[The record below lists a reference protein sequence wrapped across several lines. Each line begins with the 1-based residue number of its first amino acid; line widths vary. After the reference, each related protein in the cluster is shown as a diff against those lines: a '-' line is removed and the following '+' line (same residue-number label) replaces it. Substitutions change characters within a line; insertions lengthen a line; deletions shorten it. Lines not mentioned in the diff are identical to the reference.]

1 MQTATATAA
10 GPLSRPGFRRY
21 WTAQTVS
28 VVGDQVS
35 LLALPLTA
43 VLTLHLSPGG
53 MGLLTAAGYAP
64 HLLFSLLAGGWI
76 DRSSRRRLIMITA
89 DVGRA
94 LVVASV
100 PLAVALGVLSP
111 AHLYLV
117 AFLAGTLTVLFDQ
130 SATSLLVLLTRPEEL
145 LAANGHLS
153 TSQATAQVAGPSLGG
168 LLVGAVGAPLALLA
182 DAVSFLASGALLAGI
197 PVREP
202 RVARDGA
209 PPAWR
214 AIGDGVRFVLAD
226 PVLRASAAC
235 TSTMNFFNL
244 MLHAIVVLYMSRTLG
259 LGPATIGFVFGAGA
273 VGALL
278 GAVLAPRLARAI
290 GFGPAIIAGA
300 VAFPGSA
307 LLVPLAGGGHTRAA
321 LLLTAAEF
329 IAGLG
334 VMAFDVNDNTLLAL
348 RVPYRLRGRASGTN
362 RFLAYGSRPL
372 GALAGGWLAGAIGVR
387 PTLWVA
393 AVGGLLCVA
402 WLLPSPIRRMR
413 TPPAQA
419 T

>member
-1 MQTATATAA
+1 MQTATAA

-94 LVVASV
+94 VVVGSV

-130 SATSLLVLLTRPEEL
+130 SATSLLVLLTRPDEL

-153 TSQATAQVAGPSLGG
+153 TGQAAAQVGGPSLGG
-168 LLVGAVGAPLALLA
+168 LLVGAVGAPLAL
-182 DAVSFLASGALLAGI
+182 
-197 PVREP
+197 
-202 RVARDGA
+202 
-209 PPAWR
+209 
-214 AIGDGVRFVLAD
+214 
-226 PVLRASAAC
+226 
-235 TSTMNFFNL
+235 
-244 MLHAIVVLYMSRTLG
+244 
-259 LGPATIGFVFGAGA
+259 
-273 VGALL
+273 
-278 GAVLAPRLARAI
+278 
-290 GFGPAIIAGA
+290 
-300 VAFPGSA
+300 
-307 LLVPLAGGGHTRAA
+307 
-321 LLLTAAEF
+321 
-329 IAGLG
+329 
-334 VMAFDVNDNTLLAL
+334 
-348 RVPYRLRGRASGTN
+348 
-362 RFLAYGSRPL
+362 
-372 GALAGGWLAGAIGVR
+372 LAGAIGVR

-402 WLLPSPIRRMR
+402 WLLPSPIRRMQ

>member
-1 MQTATATAA
+1 
-10 GPLSRPGFRRY
+10 
-21 WTAQTVS
+21 
-28 VVGDQVS
+28 
-35 LLALPLTA
+35 
-43 VLTLHLSPGG
+43 
-53 MGLLTAAGYAP
+53 
-64 HLLFSLLAGGWI
+64 
-76 DRSSRRRLIMITA
+76 
-89 DVGRA
+89 
-94 LVVASV
+94 
-100 PLAVALGVLSP
+100 
-111 AHLYLV
+111 
-117 AFLAGTLTVLFDQ
+117 
-130 SATSLLVLLTRPEEL
+130 
-145 LAANGHLS
+145 
-153 TSQATAQVAGPSLGG
+153 
-168 LLVGAVGAPLALLA
+168 
-182 DAVSFLASGALLAGI
+182 
-197 PVREP
+197 
-202 RVARDGA
+202 
-209 PPAWR
+209 
-214 AIGDGVRFVLAD
+214 
-226 PVLRASAAC
+226 
-235 TSTMNFFNL
+235 
-244 MLHAIVVLYMSRTLG
+244 MSRTLG
-259 LGPATIGFVFGAGA
+259 LGPATTGFVFGAGA

-334 VMAFDVNDNTLLAL
+334 VMAFDVNDNTLLTL